1 MRILLIQCLF
11 ASFVFESIKN
21 IVSITDS
28 IPCSAVIKHVRCIE
42 VEQMSQCSMV
52 KGGLRA
58 NKWVSEQANKQ
69 ASTCPLNIS

>member
-11 ASFVFESIKN
+11 GSFVFESIKN

-42 VEQMSQCSMV
+42 VEQMSQCSTV
-52 KGGLRA
+52 KGGLWVNERA
-58 NKWVSEQANKQ
+58 SEQASKQ
-69 ASTCPLNIS
+69 ARVH